1 MCWAVGALVAVPM
14 WADQENHYRR
24 PGDTARC
31 ICKFPYDYVS
41 SRHTVTMDQEFWRWW
56 NTIVAFLL
64 PGTLIVIVGVIN
76 VILLSRTTSTV
87 NNTEMEQ
94 RR

>member
-24 PGDTARC
+24 PGDSARC

-41 SRHTVTMDQEFWRWW
+41 SSHTATMDQEFWRWW
-56 NTIVAFLL
+56 NSVVAFLL

-76 VILLSRTTSTV
+76 VTLLSRTTSIV
-87 NNTEMEQ
+87 NDTEMEQ